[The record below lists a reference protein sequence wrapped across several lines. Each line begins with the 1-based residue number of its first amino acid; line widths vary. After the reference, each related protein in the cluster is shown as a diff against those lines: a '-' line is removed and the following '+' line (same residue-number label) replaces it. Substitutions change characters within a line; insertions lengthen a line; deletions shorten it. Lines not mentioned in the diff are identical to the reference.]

1 MRCKV
6 GLLILMAIVLALLI
20 SACSSKIYGTV
31 ELLDQKLQP
40 IQGENPQGT
49 VIHMMNTTA
58 TLETASTSAMADEKG
73 KFESEK
79 DALTP
84 GKYKVEASRIGFE
97 TQTETVEIKGST
109 RKKLVFK
116 LKKIDEGKRKS
127 IESLSSDADKIVN
140 PGEVNI
146 QPPGM

>member
-1 MRCKV
+1 MAF
-6 GLLILMAIVLALLI
+6 LLT
-20 SACSSKIYGTV
+20 ACAAKIYGTV
-31 ELLDQKLQP
+31 ELVDDKMQP
-40 IQGENPQGT
+40 VQGESPKDT
-49 VIHMMNTTA
+49 VVQMMNTTA
-58 TLETASTSAMADEKG
+58 KLENASLTATVNEKG

-84 GKYKVEASRIGFE
+84 GKYRVEATRIGYE

-109 RKKLVFK
+109 RKKLAFK

-127 IESLSSDADKIVN
+127 IQSLTSDADKIIN